1 MIALIDN
8 LTRAGRP
15 PIILYDAE
23 GGRMLVLPES
33 GRILGLYARESQE
46 NFLWTNPALG
56 NAESAAEFFGRDG
69 WLNPGGD
76 RTWLAPEIELFIGD
90 LARPGETYAVPAT
103 LDSGQWRREDGAY
116 GLRLRNQSAVHLKH
130 SDRTI
135 HFTVAKDVRPA
146 ANPLRSMKLG
156 LSYAG
161 YEQTTTLELAVDR
174 NGNVPPA
181 QLGVWNLLQLPKPG
195 RMIVPTYRRAVPQ
208 TVFGDVPSADLE
220 LADHAFIWSMADTGK
235 NAKISVKADVLTGR
249 AGYLCRSQ
257 ADGDLWSLVVRNFTV
272 NPSGNYVDA
281 LWNNPADTGY
291 AFQACAVNEGTETFN
306 ELEYHAPAAET
317 ADGRNRACD
326 RSQVWAFRGGADKI
340 SEAIHVLLGID
351 DINHRVLRNSQARC
365 QVSGKSFALNPEPLN
380 TEH

>member
-116 GLRLRNQSAVHLKH
+116 GLRLRNQSAVHLKR

-135 HFTVAKDVRPA
+135 HFTVTKDVRPA

-174 NGNVPPA
+174 NGNASPA
-181 QLGVWNLLQLPKPG
+181 QLGVWNLLQLPKSG

-220 LADHAFIWSMADTGK
+220 LADHAFIWSMADTGG
-235 NAKISVKADVLTGR
+235 NAKISVRADVLTGR
-249 AGYLCRSQ
+249 AGYVYPSPGD
-257 ADGDLWSLVVRNFTV
+257 ADLWNLVVRNFAI
-272 NPSGNYVDA
+272 NPSGDYVDA
-281 LWNNPADTGY
+281 LWNDPHDTGY
-291 AFQACAVNEGTETFN
+291 AFQACAVNDGTERFN
-306 ELEYHAPAAET
+306 ELEYHAPAAAT
-317 ADGRNRACD
+317 AAGRNRTCD
-326 RSQVWAFRGGADKI
+326 QSQIWAFRGAFANI
-340 SEAIHVLLGID
+340 ATVAEYLLGIQ
-351 DINHRVLRNSQARC
+351 VL
-365 QVSGKSFALNPEPLN
+365 
-380 TEH
+380 

>member
-1 MIALIDN
+1 MTSLIDN
-8 LTRAGRP
+8 LTRAGHP
-15 PIILYDAE
+15 PAILNAAEDAQI
-23 GGRMLVLPES
+23 LALPEY
-33 GRILGLYARESQE
+33 GRVLGLYAGESQE
-46 NFLWTNPALG
+46 NFFWTNPALVS
-56 NAESAAEFFGRDG
+56 AESAAEFFRRDG

-90 LARPGETYAVPAT
+90 LARPGETYGVPAA
-103 LDSGQWRREDGAY
+103 LDSGQWRREDGAHS
-116 GLRLRNQSAVHLKH
+116 LRLRNESAVHLKH

-146 ANPLRSMKLG
+146 ANPLRGMKLG

-326 RSQVWAFRGGADKI
+326 RSQVWAFRGHFEEI
-340 SEAIHVLLGID
+340 STAIHVLLGID
-351 DINHRVLRNSQARC
+351 TINQPRR
-365 QVSGKSFALNPEPLN
+365 KI
-380 TEH
+380 T